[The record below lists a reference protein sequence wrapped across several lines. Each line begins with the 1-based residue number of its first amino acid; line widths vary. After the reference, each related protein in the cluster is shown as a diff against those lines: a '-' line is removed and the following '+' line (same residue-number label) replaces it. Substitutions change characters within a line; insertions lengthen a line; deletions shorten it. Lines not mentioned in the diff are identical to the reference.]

1 MARGLALLTCG
12 VGLALFAPAFTPSLP
27 RSGLSAM
34 PKAGPRRESLTQR
47 AADGSGLKPFGPV
60 VAYAKALMDAAIEKK
75 EIVLVTDDVLKIKDQ
90 FLEEEWL
97 EKLLLIQSNPKFS
110 ALQKA
115 TETVKI
121 LPKLKST
128 VMPKFIVFLAKKNRL
143 RGLKRICLEYV
154 QSMYFNQSIT
164 PVTVKVAQ
172 RLTEQQ
178 MEKIKEKMKKK
189 AGTRDI
195 KLVVEVDPSLIGGLQ
210 LEWGYTDPQ
219 NRYAPS
225 YGVDLSLKNILEKRA
240 LQKGVVTAA

>member
-1 MARGLALLTCG
+1 
-12 VGLALFAPAFTPSLP
+12 
-27 RSGLSAM
+27 
-34 PKAGPRRESLTQR
+34 
-47 AADGSGLKPFGPV
+47 
-60 VAYAKALMDAAIEKK
+60 
-75 EIVLVTDDVLKIKDQ
+75 
-90 FLEEEWL
+90 
-97 EKLLLIQSNPKFS
+97 
-110 ALQKA
+110 
-115 TETVKI
+115 
-121 LPKLKST
+121 
-128 VMPKFIVFLAKKNRL
+128 
-143 RGLKRICLEYV
+143 
-154 QSMYFNQSIT
+154 MYFNQSIT